1 MSQTV
6 SLPEGTTLKPHG
18 LSSFPPLHNIT
29 HKISKMFLHTGIPNY
44 LKKTIYYSLLKS
56 FEILSVD
63 AEIPNDPLIL
73 KNLSLGSKHLVLPS
87 RM

>member
-1 MSQTV
+1 
-6 SLPEGTTLKPHG
+6 
-18 LSSFPPLHNIT
+18 
-29 HKISKMFLHTGIPNY
+29 MFLHTGIPNY